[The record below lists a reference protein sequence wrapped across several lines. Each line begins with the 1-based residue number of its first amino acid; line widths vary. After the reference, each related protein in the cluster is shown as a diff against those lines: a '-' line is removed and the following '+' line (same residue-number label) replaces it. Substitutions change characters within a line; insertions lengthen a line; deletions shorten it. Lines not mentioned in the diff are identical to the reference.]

1 MTVLK
6 AAVSEGHRFMFV
18 WKVTINLES
27 SVPQSFL
34 IGNDYFCILT
44 QIEYI
49 SKIKIFNFIPFIII
63 GAVKEILMQHTSD
76 KAEGITVICLNYVQD
91 KT

>member
-27 SVPQSFL
+27 SVP
-34 IGNDYFCILT
+34 
-44 QIEYI
+44 
-49 SKIKIFNFIPFIII
+49 SK
-63 GAVKEILMQHTSD
+63 LSD
-76 KAEGITVICLNYVQD
+76 RK
-91 KT
+91 

>member
-1 MTVLK
+1 MKVTGSCLCGK
-6 AAVSEGHRFMFV
+6 LQSI
-18 WKVTINLES
+18 WKVRF
-27 SVPQSFL
+27 PQSFL
-34 IGNDYFCILT
+34 IRNDYFCFLT

-63 GAVKEILMQHTSD
+63 DAVKEILMQHTRD